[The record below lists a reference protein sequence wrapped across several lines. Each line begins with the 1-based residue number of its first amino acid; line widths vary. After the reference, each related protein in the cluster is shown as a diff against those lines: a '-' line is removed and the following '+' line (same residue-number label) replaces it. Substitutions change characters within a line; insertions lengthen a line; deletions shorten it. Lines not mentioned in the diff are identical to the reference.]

1 MAAVLPAQALPT
13 LLTSR
18 PRPLLD
24 CKVPCDAG
32 SPAKGQHALQEAY
45 PSAFRVRNTFIDTSA
60 QRSPSLEAVFRERDV
75 STCPASHAGR
85 LRGLFGEASTAHEVD
100 DEVLVRHVQSGPFR
114 SSQAF
119 EAGDATP
126 DGADEPRLHPYLAP
140 VAILRLA
147 EMLDRP
153 VPHAALSTLQSPTNV
168 GLPAGC
174 CEMQHELAWNCPP
187 ACYKADLGNVLPQTD
202 VPSAHRMLI
211 SSVLDE
217 SGIIPGAQLG
227 CPWSQAFA
235 ASSGSDAVSHGH
247 GAVGVQQSTLAP
259 AGTDT
264 GLPSAAPVLPDLL
277 LKAQQ
282 GQLLASLQGSA
293 AGAAPRMPVEL
304 LDPRCAVGLLPQPGA
319 GSCSDASPC
328 SMLVAAG
335 HAVPLAPGLVTTPPA
350 PPSQPAPGTPEL
362 PSLGSVGHA
371 SGQCKPCAFVH
382 STGCQ
387 SGPAC
392 QFCHLCDPGEKK
404 RRRKE
409 KLERLRAERKL
420 RSTAA

>member
-174 CEMQHELAWNCPP
+174 CEMQHELAWNSPWTCCNTEM
-187 ACYKADLGNVLPQTD
+187 AKVLPQTD
-202 VPSAHRMLI
+202 APSAHGMLG
-211 SSVLDE
+211 SWVLDE
-217 SGIIPGAQLG
+217 SGIFPGTELG
-227 CPWSQAFA
+227 RTWSQVCV
-235 ASSGSDAVSHGH
+235 ASSGADAVGHGH
-247 GAVGVQQSTLAP
+247 MAGGFQQPMLPP
-259 AGTDT
+259 AGSDVTFP
-264 GLPSAAPVLPDLL
+264 LAAPSQPDLL
-277 LKAQQ
+277 CEAQQ
-282 GQLLASLQGSA
+282 ERSLGSLQGLA
-293 AGAAPRMPVEL
+293 VGPALRMPV
-304 LDPRCAVGLLPQPGA
+304 DPGCSVVQLPQRGG
-319 GSCSDASPC
+319 GSSSDASPC

-335 HAVPLAPGLVTTPPA
+335 HAVPLAPGLVTTPSA
-350 PPSQPAPGTPEL
+350 PPSQPAPGSPEL
-362 PSLGSVGHA
+362 PSVGSAGHA

-387 SGPAC
+387 HGPAC
-392 QFCHLCDPGEKK
+392 QFCHLCEPGEKK

-409 KLERLRAERKL
+409 KLERLRAARKL
-420 RSTAA
+420 RNATE